1 MEMKEITPEQ
11 IAQMKRVIL
20 ETCSDNSNQAIIQ
33 DNKIIFP
40 FKETIYRCRMP
51 NQEEQADA
59 ENAQDR
65 LKAELILKGHTITRR
80 QLIKN
85 LKEKQNINI
94 KELEK
99 EKEEILKKYQDV
111 LLDLAVVDSKELEK
125 IEKLRKEKNEREED
139 LAEIITEIAECLSPC
154 LEEKAKVEYYRYLAY
169 LCAEK
174 QTEKDTY
181 APIWASYEE
190 FKKDGSGLPLV
201 AVDNMNKLLL
211 DVRA

>member
-1 MEMKEITPEQ
+1 MEMNEITPEQ

-20 ETCSDNSNQAIIQ
+20 ETCSDNSNQAVIQ

-40 FKETIYRCRMP
+40 FKETIYRLKMP

-85 LKEKQNINI
+85 LKEKQGIDI

-111 LLDLAVVDSKELEK
+111 LLDYATVDSKELGK
-125 IEKLRKEKNEREED
+125 IEDLRKQKNEREEELID
-139 LAEIITEIAECLSPC
+139 VIAEIAECLSPC
-154 LEEKAKVEYYRYLAY
+154 LEEKARVEYYRYLAY

-174 QTEKDTY
+174 QTEKETY
-181 APIWASYEE
+181 TPIWASYQE
-190 FKKDGSGLPLV
+190 FKEDGTGLTMI
-201 AVDNMNKLLL
+201 AVDCMNKLLL